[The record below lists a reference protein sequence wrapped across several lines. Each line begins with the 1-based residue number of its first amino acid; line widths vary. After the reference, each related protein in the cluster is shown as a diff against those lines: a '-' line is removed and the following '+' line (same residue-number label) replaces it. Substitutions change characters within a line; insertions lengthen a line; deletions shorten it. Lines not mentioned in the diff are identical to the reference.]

1 VSRPDDH
8 YRVGR
13 GAGVSAPRD
22 RCASREAALRPSGWR
37 WPGVVSTGLVR
48 NAAEMDEKTLSFE
61 QVRRWLLAKVSH
73 PVSVQVVV
81 AREIVAFLEG
91 RIDRVIGFESTESHG
106 VLIEGAA
113 GAWTLEPAEP
123 EFVSAVLTRVPD
135 SFALDQLMIRT
146 RDHLLVIDRGCDVQ
160 PAD

>member
-1 VSRPDDH
+1 
-8 YRVGR
+8 
-13 GAGVSAPRD
+13 
-22 RCASREAALRPSGWR
+22 
-37 WPGVVSTGLVR
+37 
-48 NAAEMDEKTLSFE
+48 MDEKTLSFE